1 MNGLRRQSDMKE
13 IIGENMKNIF
23 ARFGIYPKET
33 FSGSIGFWS
42 DFKVWELDD
51 AEFES
56 LCNITEA
63 QFERWSEE
71 GAWWRY
77 ATGSN
82 LGVPTNYFK
91 VNSIEIK
98 AWCGSYRD
106 DLYKDYFEESEEEQ
120 ELYTGPDD
128 YVAVNMPYE
137 YKNLFEYFCEEL
149 GASTEKNVCALAV
162 DLAKYNGL
170 TLSGLFKIYGGD
182 TNGN

>member
-1 MNGLRRQSDMKE
+1 MKE

-23 ARFGIYPKET
+23 ARLGIYPKET

-51 AEFES
+51 AAFEK
-56 LCNITEA
+56 LYNITDE
-63 QFERWSEE
+63 QFEKWSKN
-71 GAWWRY
+71 GTWWRY
-77 ATGSN
+77 AIGSN
-82 LGVPTNYFK
+82 LGIPTNYFK
-91 VNSIEIK
+91 INKIEIK
-98 AWCGSYRD
+98 AWRGGYRD
-106 DLYKDYFEESEEEQ
+106 DLYKDYFMESEEER
-120 ELYTGPDD
+120 ELYAGPDD

-137 YKNLFEYFCEEL
+137 YKNLLEYFCEEL